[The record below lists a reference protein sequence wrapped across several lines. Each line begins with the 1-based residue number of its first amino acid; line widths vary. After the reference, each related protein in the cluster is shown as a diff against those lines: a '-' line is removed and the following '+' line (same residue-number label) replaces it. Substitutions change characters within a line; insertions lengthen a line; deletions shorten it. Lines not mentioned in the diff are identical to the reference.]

1 MYFYCSVFCCSKNIG
16 DQDVLSYLWYVRF
29 ESVFFPCGNIVYVFY
44 VFLIDVMILSIRE
57 NVIPFWFCKW
67 GTWVIL
73 WISIC
78 LVICIC
84 GRVTVFM
91 FFLFC
96 EKFVCFL
103 YVFSCYEVGLFFLRE
118 VLLYLWHQ
126 RSDSVFFP

>member
-1 MYFYCSVFCCSKNIG
+1 M
-16 DQDVLSYLWYVRF
+16 
-29 ESVFFPCGNIVYVFY
+29 FFPCGNIVYVFY

-84 GRVTVFM
+84 GRETVFM
-91 FFLFC
+91 FFFF
-96 EKFVCFL
+96 FVKSL
-103 YVFSCYEVGLFFLRE
+103 YVFYMFFSCYEVGFIF
-118 VLLYLWHQ
+118 
-126 RSDSVFFP
+126 S